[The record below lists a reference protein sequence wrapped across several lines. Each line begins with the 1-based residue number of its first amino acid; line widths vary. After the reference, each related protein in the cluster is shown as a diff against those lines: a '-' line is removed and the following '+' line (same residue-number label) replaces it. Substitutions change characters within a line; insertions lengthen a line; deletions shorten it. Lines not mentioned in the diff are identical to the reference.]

1 MSEGGLGEAWEDSR
15 AGRCCAGGRCGL
27 IPIRARV
34 LGGGD
39 LLQNG
44 ALHVEKLLGTA
55 KPSFL
60 RLYPAGISL
69 LVFSSDIK

>member
-1 MSEGGLGEAWEDSR
+1 MLRRRPSR
-15 AGRCCAGGRCGL
+15 AHPDPSARFGRC
-27 IPIRARV
+27 
-34 LGGGD
+34 D

-60 RLYPAGISL
+60 RVHPAGISL

>member
-1 MSEGGLGEAWEDSR
+1 MSDGGAWAKLGRIA
-15 AGRCCAGGRCGL
+15 ARCCAGGPRGL
-27 IPIRARV
+27 IPTRARV

-44 ALHVEKLLGTA
+44 VLHVGKLLGTA

-60 RLYPAGISL
+60 RVHPAGISL